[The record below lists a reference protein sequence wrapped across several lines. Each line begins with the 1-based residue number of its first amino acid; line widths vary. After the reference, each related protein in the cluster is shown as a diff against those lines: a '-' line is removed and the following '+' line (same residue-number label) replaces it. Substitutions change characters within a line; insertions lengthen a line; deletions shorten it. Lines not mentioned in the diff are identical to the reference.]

1 MSSSTS
7 SMIFRSWYI
16 FTSFIALRIVA
27 CESRNIPETTA
38 LHWDLCCGT
47 PRLMGYDSCNVQDHC
62 VQLLSLVRYDSWN
75 VGYHFNWWV
84 ATHVTFEITATGRL
98 NIVER
103 WDNSNRWLEV
113 GRVRIRCPKIAMS
126 TTVTWFTQFHS
137 YESPGPVPGEWKYR
151 CVQQN
156 LFDITIEPENN

>member
-1 MSSSTS
+1 
-7 SMIFRSWYI
+7 MIFRSWYI
-16 FTSFIALRIVA
+16 QKFYCTANCCLRIAQHSRDHCTALRLV
-27 CESRNIPETTA
+27 ER
-38 LHWDLCCGT
+38 GT
-47 PRLMGYDSCNVQDHC
+47 PRLVGYDSSCYVQDHC

-75 VGYHFNWWV
+75 VGYHFNWRV

-137 YESPGPVPGEWKYR
+137 FESPGPVPGEWKYR